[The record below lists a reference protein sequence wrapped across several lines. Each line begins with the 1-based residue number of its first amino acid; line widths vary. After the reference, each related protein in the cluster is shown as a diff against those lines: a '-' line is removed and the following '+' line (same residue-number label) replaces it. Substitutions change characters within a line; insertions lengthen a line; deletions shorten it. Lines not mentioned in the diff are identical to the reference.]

1 MMSITDTDDRDIL
14 TDGHKEF
21 MRSYCAWEER
31 KSKAMLERFLAG
43 KLSQNKARPAQLK
56 SF

>member
-1 MMSITDTDDRDIL
+1 MSITDTDDRDIL

-31 KSKAMLERFLAG
+31 KSKAMRERFLAG